1 MNDFLASIWDMF
13 PSTLR
18 EQLQGYVS
26 SFWELLPQIVI
37 AIVFLVVV
45 WAVVAVAKFVVK
57 RLTRRL
63 RSSLQELAVL
73 LVKVILWTMGLL
85 IAATIAFPS
94 LSIGNI
100 FAAAGV
106 GGLAIAFAAR
116 DALENFFAGI
126 ALLVRK
132 TFDNGD
138 FVECEGIDG
147 KVEHINVRETL
158 IRQTDGQLVV
168 APNKIFF
175 QNPLTIRTNRDLR
188 RVTVICGV
196 AYGEDVDAAREVIFD
211 AVKGVDS
218 VDTGE
223 HEVEIYAQE
232 FASSSINF
240 EVTWWTGSRPVD
252 IRKSRDQVV
261 AAVKRALD
269 EAGIEIPFPYRTLT
283 FKEPLPLSQTGS
295 EGGEKGAQEGSGQD
309 A

>member
-1 MNDFLASIWDMF
+1 MMDFLTSLWNMF
-13 PSTLR
+13 PTTLR
-18 EQLQGYVS
+18 EQLRDYVTG
-26 SFWELLPQIVI
+26 FWEVLPQLII
-37 AIVFLVVV
+37 AIIFLFFV
-45 WAVVAVAKFVVK
+45 WMAVAVAKYIVK
-57 RLTRRL
+57 RLTRHL
-63 RSSLQELAVL
+63 RNSLQELAVI
-73 LVKVILWTMGLL
+73 LVKVVMWTFGLL
-85 IAATIAFPS
+85 IAATIAFPT

-106 GGLAIAFAAR
+106 GGLAVAFAAR

-126 ALLVRK
+126 NLLVRK

-138 FVECEGIDG
+138 YVECEGIDG
-147 KVEHINVRETL
+147 QVEHISIRETW

-168 APNKIFF
+168 SPNKIFF

-196 AYGEDVDAAREVIFD
+196 AYKEDVDEARDVILS

-218 VDTGE
+218 VHQDGE
-223 HEVEIYAQE
+223 EVQIFAQE
-232 FASSSINF
+232 FGASSINF

-269 EAGIEIPFPYRTLT
+269 DAGIEIPFPYRTMT
-283 FKEPLPLSQTGS
+283 FPEALVVEHKGKESDTPAT
-295 EGGEKGAQEGSGQD
+295 EAT
-309 A
+309 